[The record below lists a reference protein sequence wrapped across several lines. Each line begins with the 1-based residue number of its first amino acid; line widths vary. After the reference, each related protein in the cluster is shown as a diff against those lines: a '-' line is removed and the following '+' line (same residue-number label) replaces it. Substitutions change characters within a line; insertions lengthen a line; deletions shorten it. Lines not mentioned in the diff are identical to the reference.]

1 MRLIVSHRTQFYYKR
16 TASLAMSRACLTP
29 RDTVQQRCLDS
40 RLVISPVPDSE
51 VHADDRFG
59 NAIVS
64 FDHAAPHD
72 KAEVLAVSTVETAD
86 AVALPPDCS
95 ITDMR
100 YRMGSSTGPA
110 MLLAEECLLFSRMVP
125 VHTDVQGLIDELG
138 VTDTSAQGVLDLA
151 ERLTHHIFTTYQY
164 DPDYSSVATP
174 LDDVLAARRGVC
186 QDFAHVAIAVCRR
199 LGIPARYVSGY
210 LETIPP
216 PGVEKLRGA
225 DASHAWFAVYD
236 GAGGWFDF
244 DPTNDQ
250 RPNQQYVTTAWGRDY
265 GDVAPLRG
273 VVFGGGQQTLDVAV
287 DVDRTPFPTQNDAV
301 PTTAVNDDSQP

>member
-1 MRLIVSHRTQFYYKR
+1 MRLIVSHRTKFNYKR
-16 TASLAMSRACLTP
+16 TASLAMSRACLLP
-29 RDTVQQRCLDS
+29 RDTVQQRGLDT
-40 RLVISPVPDSE
+40 RLVISPIPDSE
-51 VHADDRFG
+51 VHAVDWFG
-59 NAIVS
+59 NEIVS

-72 KAEVLAVSTVETAD
+72 EAEVLAVSTVDTAD
-86 AVALPPDCS
+86 AVALPQDCS
-95 ITDMR
+95 IADMQQR
-100 YRMGSSTGPA
+100 LKISTGPA
-110 MLLAEECLLFSRMVP
+110 MLLAEECLLSSRMVP
-125 VHTDVQGLIDELG
+125 IHTDVQGLINELG
-138 VTDTSAQGVLDLA
+138 VTDSATQGVLDLA
-151 ERLTHHIFTTYQY
+151 QRLTHHIFTTYQY

-174 LDDVLAARRGVC
+174 LDDVLVARRGVC
-186 QDFAHVAIAVCRR
+186 QDFAHVAIAVCRA

-236 GAGGWFDF
+236 GNGGWFDF

-273 VVFGGGQQTLDVAV
+273 VVFGGGEQTLDVAV
-287 DVDRTPFPTQNDAV
+287 DVDRTPFVSNGSASLTPDAHDGAW
-301 PTTAVNDDSQP
+301 T